1 MILSSLEFFSLYPV
15 SCSKIL
21 TMVQLLGF
29 PKQTA
34 TIHYISLS
42 TLTVHL
48 KVFSSAF
55 FLGMDGDGSLEPLEH
70 SAWVTYITKSDNK
83 NSFTQNKTPHP
94 LYIQTS
100 INIIKIK
107 EN

>member
-1 MILSSLEFFSLYPV
+1 MILSTLEFFSLYPV

-21 TMVQLLGF
+21 TIVQLF
-29 PKQTA
+29 PNQA
-34 TIHYISLS
+34 ASIHYRSLS
-42 TLTVHL
+42 TLTVYL

-83 NSFTQNKTPHP
+83 KLIHP
-94 LYIQTS
+94 KNS
-100 INIIKIK
+100 INVIKIK